1 MNEISIA
8 MIVKDEEKILENTLK
23 ALKDN
28 EFNDIVI
35 VDTGSTD
42 KTMEIAKKY
51 TNKVYDYKWDND
63 FSRARNYS
71 LTKTD
76 NDLVLIVDADEVVEN
91 INKDELL
98 SIIKS
103 NKNMV
108 GRIEIIN
115 TYVKNGNE
123 FNYSEYV
130 SRLFDRNLY
139 EFKGKIHEQI
149 VSKDSNRG
157 YNTYIIPVKV
167 IHEGYNKEEV
177 IRKDKINRNITLLK
191 EMLKEDDKDT
201 YVLYQLGKTYF
212 MQGDYKEA
220 IKYFTKAL
228 DFDLDV
234 RLEYVQ
240 DMVESYG
247 YALLNNEEYEKA
259 LDLTGVYEEFKC
271 SCDFVFL
278 IGNIY
283 MNNGYYNEAIEEFK
297 KATRYSTCKMKGIN
311 DYLANYNIGVIYEC
325 IGNIDEAIKYYKKS
339 SEYKNSKE
347 RLKVLG
353 VK

>member
-42 KTMEIAKKY
+42 KTKEIAKKY

-108 GRIEIIN
+108 GII
-115 TYVKNGNE
+115 
-123 FNYSEYV
+123 
-130 SRLFDRNLY
+130 
-139 EFKGKIHEQI
+139 
-149 VSKDSNRG
+149 
-157 YNTYIIPVKV
+157 
-167 IHEGYNKEEV
+167 
-177 IRKDKINRNITLLK
+177 
-191 EMLKEDDKDT
+191 
-201 YVLYQLGKTYF
+201 
-212 MQGDYKEA
+212 
-220 IKYFTKAL
+220 
-228 DFDLDV
+228 
-234 RLEYVQ
+234 
-240 DMVESYG
+240 
-247 YALLNNEEYEKA
+247 
-259 LDLTGVYEEFKC
+259 
-271 SCDFVFL
+271 
-278 IGNIY
+278 
-283 MNNGYYNEAIEEFK
+283 
-297 KATRYSTCKMKGIN
+297 
-311 DYLANYNIGVIYEC
+311 
-325 IGNIDEAIKYYKKS
+325 
-339 SEYKNSKE
+339 
-347 RLKVLG
+347 
-353 VK
+353 

>member
-8 MIVKDEEKILENTLK
+8 MIVKDEEKILENTLR
-23 ALKDN
+23 ALRNN

-42 KTMEIAKKY
+42 KTKEIAKKY

-76 NDLVLIVDADEVVEN
+76 NDLVLIVDADE
-91 INKDELL
+91 ILKSLDKDRLIRMAIQNKD
-98 SIIKS
+98 K
-103 NKNMV
+103 V
-108 GRIEIIN
+108 GRIKREN
-115 TYVKNGNE
+115 AYEREGNDFVYTE
-123 FNYSEYV
+123 RVNRF
-130 SRLFDRNLY
+130 FDKRMYKY
-139 EFKGKIHEQI
+139 EGKIHEQI
-149 VSKDSNRG
+149 IRKNSNEEYKTYNIPITFIHCG
-157 YNTYIIPVKV
+157 YENDEIL
-167 IHEGYNKEEV
+167 
-177 IRKDKINRNITLLK
+177 RKDKINRNITLLK
-191 EMLKEDDKDT
+191 EILKEDDKDT

-325 IGNIDEAIKYYKKS
+325 MGNIDEAIKYYKKS

>member
-8 MIVKDEEKILENTLK
+8 MIVKNEEKILENTLR
-23 ALKDN
+23 ALRNN

-42 KTMEIAKKY
+42 KTKEIAKKY

-123 FNYSEYV
+123 FNYI
-130 SRLFDRNLY
+130 FITFN
-139 EFKGKIHEQI
+139 
-149 VSKDSNRG
+149 
-157 YNTYIIPVKV
+157 NT
-167 IHEGYNKEEV
+167 
-177 IRKDKINRNITLLK
+177 
-191 EMLKEDDKDT
+191 
-201 YVLYQLGKTYF
+201 
-212 MQGDYKEA
+212 
-220 IKYFTKAL
+220 
-228 DFDLDV
+228 
-234 RLEYVQ
+234 
-240 DMVESYG
+240 
-247 YALLNNEEYEKA
+247 
-259 LDLTGVYEEFKC
+259 
-271 SCDFVFL
+271 
-278 IGNIY
+278 
-283 MNNGYYNEAIEEFK
+283 
-297 KATRYSTCKMKGIN
+297 
-311 DYLANYNIGVIYEC
+311 
-325 IGNIDEAIKYYKKS
+325 
-339 SEYKNSKE
+339 
-347 RLKVLG
+347 
-353 VK
+353 